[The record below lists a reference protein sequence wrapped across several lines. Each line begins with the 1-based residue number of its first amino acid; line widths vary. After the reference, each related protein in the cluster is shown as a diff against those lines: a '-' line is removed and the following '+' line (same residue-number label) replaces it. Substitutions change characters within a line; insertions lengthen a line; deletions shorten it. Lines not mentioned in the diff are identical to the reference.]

1 MRVPLP
7 RPYSKDDADEVNR
20 LQQKI
25 CAMLREETDGP
36 AKALTALITAMAV
49 IAADEGDPR
58 KDAEVCAQITK
69 HFAAFLALRRQG
81 IGPDRATMQ

>member
-7 RPYSKDDADEVNR
+7 RAYSKDDADEVNQ

-25 CAMLREETDGP
+25 CAMLREETDSP
-36 AKALTALITAMAV
+36 AKAMTALITALAV
-49 IAADEGDPR
+49 VAADEGDPHLDEQV
-58 KDAEVCAQITK
+58 KSIIAAQ
-69 HFAAFLALRRQG
+69 FAAFLALRRQG